1 MNSEKL
7 LFNSRTVRLFALN
20 LYLHFTTEVTFNVVN
35 IYIYNVVTKKRN
47 LLKLRGFTAQKIM
60 FSIKD
65 FFSKC
70 DQMRMRIILAL
81 PFLPKYL
88 KVTSATKQ

>member
-20 LYLHFTTEVTFNVVN
+20 LYLHFTTEVTFNIVN
-35 IYIYNVVTKKRN
+35 IYIYVVTKKRN
-47 LLKLRGFTAQKIM
+47 LLKLRGFTAQKSM

-70 DQMRMRIILAL
+70 DQIRMRIILAL
-81 PFLPKYL
+81 RFLPKY
-88 KVTSATKQ
+88 